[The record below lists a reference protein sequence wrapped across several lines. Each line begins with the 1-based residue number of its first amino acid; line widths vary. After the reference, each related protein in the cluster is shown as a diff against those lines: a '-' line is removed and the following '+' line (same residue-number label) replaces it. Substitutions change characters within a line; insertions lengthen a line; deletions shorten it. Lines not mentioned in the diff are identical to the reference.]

1 MKMVTSTSAS
11 TRMTTPSRRKTKRK
25 TRTRLPLRKRTP
37 MTTTRWKRMT
47 AISAAAAILASLPG
61 QARADDFGKIVH
73 SIESNYHVHRNH
85 RWVMGFAGF
94 LVKCTGGF
102 AGVKGFKGALFE
114 NQHLSD
120 SNPDSSLD
128 EVVQSAG
135 EHGWHRV
142 VKSYSRRHNEQNYI
156 YARQEGKDLKLLI
169 VSVEPSEAVV
179 IQVKVNPDKFAKFIE
194 ESEGGRRRQ
203 AGNERM
209 AFR

>member
-1 MKMVTSTSAS
+1 M
-11 TRMTTPSRRKTKRK
+11 MTTRLN
-25 TRTRLPLRKRTP
+25 RT
-37 MTTTRWKRMT
+37 T
-47 AISAAAAILASLPG
+47 ALVVASLILAGGPS

-85 RWVMGFAGF
+85 SWVMGFAGI

-114 NQHLSD
+114 NQHLSG

-135 EHGWHRV
+135 EHGWQPI
-142 VKSYSRRHNEQNYI
+142 VKSYSRRHNEHNYI
-156 YARQEGKDLKLLI
+156 YARQEGKDLKVLI

-179 IQVKVNPDKFAKFIE
+179 IQVKVNPDKLAKFIE
-194 ESEGGRRRQ
+194 ESEGGRRQ
-203 AGNERM
+203 ASNERM
-209 AFR
+209 TFR

>member
-1 MKMVTSTSAS
+1 MKTAASTNAS
-11 TRMTTPSRRKTKRK
+11 TRMMTPGRRKTKRK
-25 TRTRLPLRKRTP
+25 TKTRLPHRKRTP
-37 MTTTRWKRMT
+37 MTTTRWKRTT
-47 AISAAAAILASLPG
+47 AMFAAGAILAVLPS

-73 SIESNYHVHRNH
+73 TIESNYHVHRNH

-135 EHGWHRV
+135 EHGWQPI
-142 VKSYSRRHNEQNYI
+142 VKSYSRRHNEHNYI
-156 YARQEGKDLKLLI
+156 YARQEGKDLKVLI

-179 IQVKVNPDKFAKFIE
+179 IQVKVNPDKLAKLIE
-194 ESEGGRRRQ
+194 ESEGGRRQ
-203 AGNERM
+203 ASNERM
-209 AFR
+209 TFR